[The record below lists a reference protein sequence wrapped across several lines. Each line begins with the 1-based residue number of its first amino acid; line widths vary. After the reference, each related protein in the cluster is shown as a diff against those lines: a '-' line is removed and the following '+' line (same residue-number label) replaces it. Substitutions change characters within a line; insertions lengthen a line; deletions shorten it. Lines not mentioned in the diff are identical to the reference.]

1 MTCSTSKL
9 KCPPMALLYLR
20 KTLHYENLSYVNIHK
35 SWKEVLEVLSGSYY
49 KSEHDYM
56 SEVGLFVQKGA
67 GIKSNYDRAVEEFYK
82 SKVIDVD
89 FGASGSGEIKSAVNR

>member
-1 MTCSTSKL
+1 M
-9 KCPPMALLYLR
+9 YFR

-35 SWKEVLEVLSGSYY
+35 SWKEVLEVLSGPYY
-49 KSEHDYM
+49 ESEHDYV

-82 SKVIDVD
+82 SKIIDVD